1 VAVPDKV
8 LTDTKALRPYLE
20 VSLRYVKSLK
30 PKPRR
35 RNSLG
40 RFLFEGLM
48 DPNTSAAI
56 AEGGIADIT
65 TTGRKTG
72 SPRRIEIYFHSFEGV
87 HYITGRPGSKR
98 DWLANLKANPDFT
111 LHLKRGVTADLP
123 AVATEITDRQRR
135 WDLLLRARTESWGVE
150 PERAERDHEFWVEK
164 SPLVSFVL
172 G

>member
-1 VAVPDKV
+1 
-8 LTDTKALRPYLE
+8 
-20 VSLRYVKSLK
+20 
-30 PKPRR
+30 
-35 RNSLG
+35 
-40 RFLFEGLM
+40 M
-48 DPNTSAAI
+48 DPNTSAAL

-72 SPRRIEIYFHSFEGV
+72 SPRRIEIYFHSFDGAY
-87 HYITGRPGSKR
+87 YITGRPGSKR
-98 DWLANLKANPDFT
+98 DWLANLKANPEFT

-150 PERAERDHEFWVEK
+150 PERAERDHEFWVGK
-164 SPLVSFVL
+164 SPLVSFVP